1 MILANNPDNVLDWND
16 FIDALDSDPSIFK
29 QLNDIVE
36 TEEKKQKLL
45 GEEQK
50 DDEVKKIKY
59 I

>member
-50 DDEVKKIKY
+50 DDEVKKN
-59 I
+59 